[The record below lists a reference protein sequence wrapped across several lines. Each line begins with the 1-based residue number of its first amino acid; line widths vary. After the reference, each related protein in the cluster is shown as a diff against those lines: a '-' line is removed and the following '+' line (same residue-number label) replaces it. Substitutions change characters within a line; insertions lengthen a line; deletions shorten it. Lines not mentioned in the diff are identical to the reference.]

1 MRNSRKDEV
10 STGLRCREFQV
21 ENKDMHVRFIT
32 VKLQN
37 FNNLKKKKDENKVK
51 RLFTYKGIAD

>member
-37 FNNLKKKKDENKVK
+37 FNNLKKKKMKI
-51 RLFTYKGIAD
+51 R